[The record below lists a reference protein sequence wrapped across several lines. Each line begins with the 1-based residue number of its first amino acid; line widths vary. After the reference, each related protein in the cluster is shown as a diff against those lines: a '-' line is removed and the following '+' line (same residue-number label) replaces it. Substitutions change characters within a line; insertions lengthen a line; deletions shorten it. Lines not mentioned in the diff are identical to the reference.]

1 MMKTLILSSLLLCC
15 ALPAVAQHDIYAL
28 NARGEVVSDS
38 AFIDP
43 FFWEDHDT
51 PYEQIYTQALVT
63 PGLNHS
69 YRVKVYK
76 YNGWD
81 DEPGYYYIVDIER
94 DGVLSLHMAQS
105 LGWDKFTV
113 DGNASDEF
121 FKLIRLDE
129 QTYILLFVGYH
140 YASDPEQLTIVVLR
154 NDKATLVFN
163 KHWSIYNLRESP
175 FLMKVVTQFPST
187 LPVTMRNTVYKTI
200 FQEGNLLK
208 WRQGKN

>member
-1 MMKTLILSSLLLCC
+1 MIKGQQNPSRIILI
-15 ALPAVAQHDIYAL
+15 
-28 NARGEVVSDS
+28 R
-38 AFIDP
+38 
-43 FFWEDHDT
+43 FFGTDQDT
-51 PYEQIYTQALVT
+51 PYEQVYTQALVT

-69 YRVKVYK
+69 YRVKLYK
-76 YNGWD
+76 YKGWD

-105 LGWDKFTV
+105 LGGDKFTV

>member
-1 MMKTLILSSLLLCC
+1 
-15 ALPAVAQHDIYAL
+15 
-28 NARGEVVSDS
+28 
-38 AFIDP
+38 
-43 FFWEDHDT
+43 
-51 PYEQIYTQALVT
+51 
-63 PGLNHS
+63 
-69 YRVKVYK
+69 
-76 YNGWD
+76 
-81 DEPGYYYIVDIER
+81 
-94 DGVLSLHMAQS
+94 MAQS
-105 LGWDKFTV
+105 LGGDKFTV

-163 KHWSIYNLRESP
+163 KHWSIYNLREST